1 MVSVD
6 SVPLRLYP
14 TLPEVSSSPLR
25 RHVHVR
31 GREPLA
37 RHVSDT
43 GKLALTTVSGNDWV
57 MVGGTVWGCMCVSV
71 CVCEK
76 GEGWK
81 RWVHTLTC
89 LHCVAGAS
97 GHVYNVETQLCQNS
111 CVYTS
116 SGNIYVGCK
125 TCCIQSVQEC
135 YYIVTV
141 HLVLHKHALEH
152 VMWHHRK
159 ETPLGHLCHTQL
171 GGGGSVPGC
180 TVPAHGSSWLEFS

>member
-43 GKLALTTVSGNDWV
+43 NKLALTIVSGNGWV

-71 CVCEK
+71 CTCEK

-81 RWVHTLTC
+81 RWVRTYVSMPALCCWSFWSGDPTL
-89 LHCVAGAS
+89 S
-97 GHVYNVETQLCQNS
+97 NS

-135 YYIVTV
+135 YYIATV

-171 GGGGSVPGC
+171 GGGESVPGC